1 MKKRE
6 EIQKEAT
13 EIIINNK
20 KGIYH
25 IGPRVG
31 KTKLTID
38 ALKNFIDKNVLISVP
53 YENLISTW
61 KKEFEKWDKF
71 NANNIEY
78 ICHSSL
84 DKFSRKGENF
94 KLDILIIDEIHTAL
108 SFSRLN
114 AIRRFNPERLIG
126 LSGSLGQKHINLL
139 KTNLNLNI
147 LYEYTVDESVEDGIV
162 KDYEIH
168 IHRVPLDI
176 SRTYVKQYKRSKVS
190 HTEMDMNLILS
201 TEVSKAIDEGNPTR
215 TKFAALARARFL
227 YNLRSK
233 NEKAI
238 QLLNGF
244 PGRCIVFTQ
253 LSAVADAICKHS
265 YHSKSS
271 DDSLELFLEEKI
283 RKISVCN
290 MLDMG
295 LTFSN
300 LNKAIIVGIQA
311 SEDKA
316 IQRILRTMTLDKNHS
331 KAEIHIIL
339 SAGTQEEK
347 WCKSALKSFDQTKIK
362 YHDNQNTTILK

>member
-1 MKKRE
+1 MDKR
-6 EIQKEAT
+6 T
-13 EIIINNK
+13 ELQTKMTSVIIDNK
-20 KGIYH
+20 KGLYAVS
-25 IGPRVG
+25 PRFG
-31 KTKLTID
+31 KTKATID

-94 KLDILIIDEIHTAL
+94 KPDILIIDEIHTAL

-139 KTNLNLNI
+139 KTNLDLNI

-201 TEVSKAIDEGNPTR
+201 TEVSKAMDEGNPTR

-253 LSAVADAICKHS
+253 LSAVADSICNHS
-265 YHSKSS
+265 HHNKSRNN
-271 DDSLELFLEEKI
+271 SLELFLEEKI
-283 RKISVCN
+283 QKLSVVN
-290 MLDMG
+290 MTDMG
-295 LTFSN
+295 ITFPN
-300 LNKAIIVGIQA
+300 LHKAILVSIQA

-316 IQRILRTMTLDKNHS
+316 IQRILRTMTLDENHP
-331 KAEIHIIL
+331 KAQIHIVI

-347 WCKSALKSFDQTKIK
+347 WLKNAIKSFDQNKIK
-362 YHDNQNTTILK
+362 YHDN